1 MKLSRRTVLGMIPAV
16 LAAQNKPMPRSFKI
30 QVPKATLDRILRRVR
45 DTRFPPRLDATD
57 GRYGA
62 DWNYM
67 RSLVDYWSK
76 QYDWRKAEA
85 RLNRYPQFMARVGD
99 FDIHF
104 YHVRGR
110 GANPMPLILT
120 HGWPGSVFEFQEA
133 IGPLTEDFDVVIP
146 SLPGFGFSSKPQ
158 GKPVG
163 AVTTA
168 KLWHELMTQVL
179 GYTRFGA
186 QGGDWGNTVSTQLAR
201 QFPQSII
208 GLHLNS
214 AQAALAPTGQRNAE
228 EEAWNAASTAY
239 RNTELDYF
247 NIQQRKTQTVSFALA
262 DNPVGTAAWMV
273 EKLKSWSDSGDDLD
287 KTLTK
292 DQVLTNIMIYLVS
305 GSEATGVWFYRGAT
319 EDGPGATGRVTVPT
333 GFAAFPKEMTVL
345 APPRSALERGF
356 NLVHYTKMPRGG
368 HFAALEQPVLFA
380 ADVREFFRALR

>member
-1 MKLSRRTVLGMIPAV
+1 MKTLH
-16 LAAQNKPMPRSFKI
+16 AQPNANVRPFKI
-30 QVPKATLDRILRRVR
+30 QVQKAELDRILRRVR

-57 GRYGA
+57 GRYGT

-67 RSLVDYWSK
+67 RALVDYWGK

-85 RLNRYPQFMARVGD
+85 RLNRYPQFIAKVGG

-110 GANPMPLILT
+110 SANPTPLILT
-120 HGWPGSVFEFQEA
+120 HGWPGSVFEFQEV
-133 IGPLTEDFDVVIP
+133 IEPLTADFDVVIP

-168 KLWHELMTQVL
+168 RLWQELMTQVL
-179 GYTRFGA
+179 GYTRYGA

-201 QFPQSII
+201 QFPQSVI

-214 AQAALAPTGQRNAE
+214 AQAGIAPAGQRSAE
-228 EEAWNAASTAY
+228 EEAWNTASAAY

-273 EKLKSWSDSGDDLD
+273 EKLKSWSDSGTDLD
-287 KTLTK
+287 QTLTK
-292 DQVLTNIMIYLVS
+292 DQVLTNVMLYLVS

-319 EDGPGATGRVTVPT
+319 EDGAGAAGRVTVPT
-333 GFAAFPKEMTVL
+333 AFAAFPKEMTVL
-345 APPRSALERGF
+345 APPRSVLERGF
-356 NLVHYTKMPRGG
+356 NLVRYTKMPRGG
-368 HFAALEQPVLFA
+368 HFAALEQPALFA
-380 ADVREFFRALR
+380 ADVREFFLSLR